1 MIRCLLVDDEEH
13 AIDILR
19 YFVNQCEGLV
29 VEAATTS
36 AIEALNITR
45 SQDIDL
51 VFLDINMPDIS
62 GLDLAR
68 SLPRHCKIIFT
79 TAYAEHA
86 VAGYELGIVDYLLKP
101 VSYHRFVMAIEKAQ
115 EIIDRQRSTIAARHS
130 GSDGR
135 YVYVKTGTKHSV
147 VRIDLEEIDY
157 IESLQNYVGIYHNQ
171 QKTLAYISMKD
182 LESQLP
188 NEKFLRVHKSFIVAL
203 QRITRVDANEIRMA
217 GNDHKIVIGDNYRTR
232 LWEKIHN
239 RTLG

>member
-19 YFVNQCEGLV
+19 YFVNQCDGLV

-36 AIEALNITR
+36 AIEALNIART
-45 SQDIDL
+45 QEIDL
-51 VFLDINMPDIS
+51 VFMDINMPEIS

-68 SLPRHCKIIFT
+68 SLPRRCKVIFT

-86 VAGYELGIVDYLLKP
+86 VAGYELAIVDYLLKP

-115 EIIDRQRSTIAARHS
+115 ELIRRQQYPGQLQSVVGEPH
-130 GSDGR
+130 
-135 YVYVKTGTKHSV
+135 YVYVKTGAKHSV

-157 IESLQNYVGIYHNQ
+157 IEGLQNYVGIYHNKQ
-171 QKTLAYISMKD
+171 RTLAYVSMKE
-182 LESQLP
+182 LETQLP
-188 NEKFLRVHKSFIVAL
+188 NERFMRVHKSYIVAL
-203 QRITRVDANEIRMA
+203 QRIARVEANEIRMS
-217 GNDHKIVIGDNYRTR
+217 GNDQRIAVGDIYRTR
-232 LWEKIHN
+232 LWERIRD